1 MQLKF
6 IIQQSLLLKFI
17 IQQTHSVEF
26 EIKSHWKIK

>member
-1 MQLKF
+1 MQLNF